1 MKQMISFEEALQIVM
16 SSAKTGKAR
25 KKKFTKV
32 LNRVLREE
40 VYSDMDMPPWDKAAV
55 DGYACRR
62 LDLDQELEV
71 IETVPAGAM
80 PGRTVGE
87 GQCIKIMTGAPV
99 PQGAD
104 TVIMV
109 EDTERTASGKIRFL
123 KEKTKSNI
131 AYRAEDIRK
140 GDLLIPRNTLLKPKH
155 IAILA
160 TVGCVRPLV
169 AKKPKVAVISTGDE
183 LVEPYEKA
191 SGSKI
196 RNSNAY
202 QLLAQIR
209 EMGAKAN
216 YAGIAKDTE
225 EDTRN
230 VLRKAF
236 HKNDV
241 ILLTGGVSMGD
252 FDYVPQIL
260 KEMGVDIIFKSIA
273 VQPGRPTVFGI
284 RGEQYIFGLPGN
296 PVSSF
301 VQFEMLVKPLIYR
314 MMGHDFSHLIQK
326 LPLGEKLFRKNT
338 KRMSWKPVKI
348 VSGKIFPLEYHG
360 SAHINSLID
369 ADALVAIPRGKQA
382 LEEGEIVE
390 AYLL

>member
-1 MKQMISFEEALQIVM
+1 MISFEEALKTVL
-16 SSAKTGKAR
+16 SSAKQKGTS
-25 KKKFTKV
+25 KKKFTKT
-32 LNRVLREE
+32 LHRVLRED
-40 VYSDMDMPPWDKAAV
+40 VFSDMDMPPWDKAAV

-62 LDLDQELEV
+62 IDLAKELEV
-71 IETVPAGAM
+71 IETVPAGKM
-80 PGRTVGE
+80 PRQKVGA

-109 EDTERTASGKIRFL
+109 EDTQETSDGKIRFL

-131 AYRAEDIRK
+131 AYHAEDIQK

-160 TVGCVRPLV
+160 TAGCVRPQV
-169 AKKPKVAVISTGDE
+169 SKKVKVAVISTGDE
-183 LVEPYEKA
+183 LVEPHQVA

-202 QLLAQIR
+202 QLMAQIQ
-209 EMGAKAN
+209 EMGAKAD
-216 YAGIAKDTE
+216 YTGIAKDTE
-225 EDTRN
+225 ESTRK
-230 VLRKAF
+230 LLKKAF

-260 KEMGVDIIFKSIA
+260 KEMGVEIIFKSIA

-284 RGEQYIFGLPGN
+284 RKRQYIFGLPGN

-301 VQFEMLVKPLIYR
+301 VQFEMLVKPLIYKI
-314 MMGHDFSHLIQK
+314 MGFDYTPLTQHL
-326 LPLGEKLFRKNT
+326 PAGARLFRKNT

-348 VSGKIFPLEYHG
+348 ISGKIFPLEYHG

-369 ADALVAIPRGKQA
+369 ADALVAIPRGKEA
-382 LEEGEIVE
+382 IEEGEVVAAHIIR
-390 AYLL
+390 